1 MNENSNI
8 QQIIN
13 EVISIH
19 KELSEDTHAIG
30 VHRKELGARVDSINK
45 RYLYLFEEVMSE
57 LLSMQRNKFNVMA
70 DELEKMRSAAEEL
83 LDQLLQLKDENALL
97 EVQLKEITEQNE
109 NLLSL
114 NRARELEIN
123 MLHQRV
129 SDLEK
134 IEKDYID
141 SLEQLRRDR
150 ERETLE
156 RAALEERLRIGD
168 QMMIDRMLNELR
180 EQMLREQEMILD
192 VEKRKY
198 IKLQNEYEQLQAK
211 YNELVVQ
218 YTKTISSN
226 STQTVRPSSATY

>member
-13 EVISIH
+13 EVVSIH
-19 KELSEDTHAIG
+19 KELSEDTHAIS

-45 RYLYLFEEVMSE
+45 RYLHLFEEVMSE

-83 LDQLLQLKDENALL
+83 LDQLLELKEEKARL

-114 NRARELEIN
+114 NRARELEIS

-134 IEKDYID
+134 VEKDYFE

-150 ERETLE
+150 EREARE
-156 RAALEERLRIGD
+156 REALEERLKIGD
-168 QMMIDRMLNELR
+168 QMMIDRMLSELR
-180 EQMLREQEMILD
+180 EQMLREQDMLLD

-198 IKLQNEYEQLQAK
+198 LKLQSEFEQLQVK
-211 YNELVVQ
+211 FNELVVK
-218 YTKTISSN
+218 YTKTTSSN
-226 STQTVRPSSATY
+226 STQTVRP

>member
-198 IKLQNEYEQLQAK
+198 IKLQNEYEQLQVK